1 MYYNIKYHN
10 IYDLQPQDYI
20 DSKHIRPKD
29 YGQYLQNNK
38 HHNKHKIKKH

>member
-1 MYYNIKYHN
+1 MDYRLTYHDIYNLK
-10 IYDLQPQDYI
+10 LEDYI

-38 HHNKHKIKKH
+38 RHSNKRKNKK